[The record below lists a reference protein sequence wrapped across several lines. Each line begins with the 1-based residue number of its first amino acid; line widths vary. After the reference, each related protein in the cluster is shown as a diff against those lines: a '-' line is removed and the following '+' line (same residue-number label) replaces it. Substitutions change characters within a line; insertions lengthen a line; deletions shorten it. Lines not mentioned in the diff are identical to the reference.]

1 VVTVNLG
8 VRIPK
13 EMIPVIEEAMQIVG
27 ATSYS
32 DLLRDALRHY
42 LAELSLLS
50 ARSEKI
56 KKMTGKVQLA
66 SSGFYDREARD
77 EKYGDVMYK
86 SRSLEPVV

>member
-1 VVTVNLG
+1 MKTICLS
-8 VRIPK
+8 VRVPSELIHDLERAK
-13 EMIPVIEEAMQIVG
+13 EIVG

-56 KKMTGKVQLA
+56 K
-66 SSGFYDREARD
+66 SSNEVTRGIVAERSEA
-77 EKYGDVMYK
+77 YV
-86 SRSLEPVV
+86 